1 MWGAVRRFQH
11 GDGGA
16 REGSRLEWD
25 FGTLGA
31 AGRYKL
37 LVALVTPR
45 PIAFVSTRGR
55 DGVDNAA
62 PFSFFNVLAE
72 DPPVVIVSI
81 EHRADGRPK
90 DSGRNIRETGE
101 FVVNLVDE
109 ALLERM
115 HLCSVDFPPGVSE
128 FAETGLTAV
137 PSRKVAAPR
146 IAEAP
151 VSLECRLHTR
161 VPFEKRDL
169 VIGEVVWLHACDGIV
184 DPATLRVADDYAPVG
199 RLYAN
204 RYTRTRD
211 RVALDQNAYV
221 EAMRRLGRV

>member
-1 MWGAVRRFQH
+1 M
-11 GDGGA
+11 
-16 REGSRLEWD
+16 EWD
-25 FGTLGA
+25 FGALAA

-101 FVVNLVDE
+101 FVVNMVDE

-115 HLCSVDFPPGVSE
+115 HLCSVDFPPGTSE
-128 FAETGLTAV
+128 LREAGLVAA
-137 PSRKVAAPR
+137 PSRSVAAPR
-146 IAEAP
+146 IADAP
-151 VSLECRLHTR
+151 ASMECRLHTR
-161 VPFEKRDL
+161 IPFARRDL
-169 VIGEVVWLHACDGIV
+169 VIGEIVWLHVRDGIV
-184 DPATLRVADDYAPVG
+184 DPQTLRVAPDYAPVG

-204 RYTRTRD
+204 LYTRTRD
-211 RVALDQNAYV
+211 RVALDQNAYL
-221 EAMRRLGRV
+221 ETMRRLGRA

>member
-1 MWGAVRRFQH
+1 M
-11 GDGGA
+11 
-16 REGSRLEWD
+16 EWD
-25 FGTLGA
+25 FGALATPQ
-31 AGRYKL
+31 RYKL
-37 LVALVTPR
+37 LVGLVTPR

-62 PFSFFNVLAE
+62 PFSFFNVLAD

-81 EHRADGRPK
+81 ERRSDGRSK
-90 DSGRNIRETGE
+90 DSGRNILESGE
-101 FVVNLVDE
+101 FVVNMVDE
-109 ALLERM
+109 PLLERM
-115 HLCSVDFPPGVSE
+115 HLCSVEFPPEVSE
-128 FAETGLTAV
+128 LAQAGLTAA

-151 VSLECRLHTR
+151 VSMECRLHTR
-161 VPFEKRDL
+161 VPLGKRDL
-169 VIGEVVWLHACDGIV
+169 VLGEVVWLHVRDGIV

-204 RYTRTRD
+204 RYARTGD

>member
-1 MWGAVRRFQH
+1 M
-11 GDGGA
+11 
-16 REGSRLEWD
+16 EWD
-25 FGTLGA
+25 FGALGA

-81 EHRADGRPK
+81 EHRSDGRAK
-90 DSGRNIRETGE
+90 DTGRNILETGE
-101 FVVNLVDE
+101 FVVNMVDE
-109 ALLERM
+109 ALLGRM
-115 HLCSVDFPPGVSE
+115 HLCSVEFPPGASE
-128 FAETGLTAV
+128 FVAAGLTPA
-137 PSRKVAAPR
+137 PARKVAAPLV
-146 IAEAP
+146 AEAP
-151 VSLECRLHTR
+151 VSMECRLHTR
-161 VPFEKRDL
+161 VPFARRDL
-169 VIGEVVWLHACDGIV
+169 VIGEIVWLHVRDGIV
-184 DPATLRVADDYAPVG
+184 DPQTLRVAPDYAPVG

-204 RYTRTRD
+204 LYTRTRD